1 MEQIVKTIRTNR
13 PQKQPK
19 FRLDE
24 LPKVIQTDRQPKSL
38 IADDKEKQ
46 RKRAGIAQ
54 MGINP
59 NNKPK
64 IIEDGRKI
72 K

>member
-13 PQKQPK
+13 PPKQPK

-54 MGINP
+54 MGVNP